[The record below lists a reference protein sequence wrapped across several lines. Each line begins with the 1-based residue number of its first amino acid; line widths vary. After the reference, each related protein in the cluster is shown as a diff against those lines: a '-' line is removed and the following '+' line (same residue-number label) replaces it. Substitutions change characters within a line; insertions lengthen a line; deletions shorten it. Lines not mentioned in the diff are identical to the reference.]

1 MDLFETSQD
10 RENEEIQ
17 FEFQRIDKLIFFF
30 MDLKKNEY

>member
-17 FEFQRIDKLIFFF
+17 FEFQRIDKLILFF
-30 MDLKKNEY
+30 MDF

>member
-30 MDLKKNEY
+30 HGFKKK

>member
-17 FEFQRIDKLIFFF
+17 FEFQRIDKLIFFSWIF
-30 MDLKKNEY
+30 KK